1 MTGEGDA
8 SPTGPY
14 QSERGEAKST
24 TIDATGH
31 TVYNEDGARFT
42 FPSFRFCLP
51 TPLFSGGLEDFH
63 EFARL
68 EQILQL
74 SRYMYTRLS
83 NLDERSNLVKL
94 WRNER
99 VGRRG

>member
-1 MTGEGDA
+1 MGEGDA

-42 FPSFRFCLP
+42 FPSFHFRFP
-51 TPLFSGGLEDFH
+51 TPLFSEGLEDFQ

-68 EQILQL
+68 ERDIAAFAIYVCVFRIL
-74 SRYMYTRLS
+74 MK
-83 NLDERSNLVKL
+83 EVI
-94 WRNER
+94 
-99 VGRRG
+99 